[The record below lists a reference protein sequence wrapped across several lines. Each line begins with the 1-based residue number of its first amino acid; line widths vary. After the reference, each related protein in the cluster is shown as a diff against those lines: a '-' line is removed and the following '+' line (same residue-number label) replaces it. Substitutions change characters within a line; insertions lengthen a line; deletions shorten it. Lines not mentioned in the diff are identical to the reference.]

1 MKNVCN
7 FELIKINKIKKIKKK
22 KIMKARLYPYLTISQ
37 AVKEENRE
45 VLPKKGVQ

>member
-1 MKNVCN
+1 
-7 FELIKINKIKKIKKK
+7 
-22 KIMKARLYPYLTISQ
+22 MKARLYPYLTISQ